1 MLAAL
6 RNPSTQSG
14 ILSVAVCSDG
24 MSLVV
29 ASRNHRATIW
39 DRGTQKVRLVLTGH
53 AAQINAVSFIGDGNR
68 VVTASAD
75 GTVKLWSAEPVG
87 QQGSSIVE
95 PAGRS
100 RLRTAT
106 FDAAGGLIATA
117 SQDARCGSGTPTAP
131 GTLSSARSPEWGG
144 RRSVKRAWRSVTT
157 ARGWLRPR
165 TPVRRVTSPAAPRS
179 GTSARG
185 VGLDSGGPQS
195 GG

>member
-6 RNPSTQSG
+6 RNPSTQSR

-75 GTVKLWSAEPVG
+75 GAVKLWSAEPVG

-117 SQDARCGSGTPTAP
+117 SQDGAVRLWDAHGARHAQLGPLPRMGR
-131 GTLSSARSPEWGG
+131 SSVSKA
-144 RRSVKRAWRSVTT
+144 SVAFSHDGAWLVTT
-157 ARGWLRPR
+157 ENTGPTGHLFGRTEIWNVRTRSRP
-165 TPVRRVTSPAAPRS
+165 
-179 GTSARG
+179 
-185 VGLDSGGPQS
+185 
-195 GG
+195 